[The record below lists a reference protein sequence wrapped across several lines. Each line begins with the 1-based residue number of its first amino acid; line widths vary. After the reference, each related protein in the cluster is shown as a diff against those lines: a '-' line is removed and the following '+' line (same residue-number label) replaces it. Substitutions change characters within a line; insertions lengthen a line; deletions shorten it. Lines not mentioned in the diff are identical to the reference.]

1 MAPLFL
7 VGEGIMPD
15 STQLKWY
22 YATEPNPADRH
33 LKLDLA
39 AAGIS
44 VGVGVVSSVLASTL
58 ILAIS
63 SVLESHSRPAR
74 KALAS

>member
-1 MAPLFL
+1 MAPCFFA
-7 VGEGIMPD
+7 GEGIMPD
-15 STQLKWY
+15 SSHVTWD
-22 YATEPNPADRH
+22 YAVGPNPADHH

-58 ILAIS
+58 ILVIS

-74 KALAS
+74 RAVTS

>member
-1 MAPLFL
+1 
-7 VGEGIMPD
+7 MPD
-15 STQLKWY
+15 SSQIKWD
-22 YATEPNPADRH
+22 YATGPNPSDRH

-63 SVLESHSRPAR
+63 TVLEAHARPGKRSAT
-74 KALAS
+74 AA